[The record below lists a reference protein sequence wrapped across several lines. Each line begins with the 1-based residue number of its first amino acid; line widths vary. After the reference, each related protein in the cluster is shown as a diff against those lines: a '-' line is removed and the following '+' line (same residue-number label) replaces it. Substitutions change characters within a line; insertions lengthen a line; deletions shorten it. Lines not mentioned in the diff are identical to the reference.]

1 MTNQQPQKKNSTT
14 PIISTFSELANL
26 ANYSFMDRLN
36 CDPDATENGVDHT
49 ERQVFSGHYVP
60 VKPTPIKDPQ
70 YVAHSKRFFAEL
82 GLADG
87 LAESADFMRLFS
99 GDITQVPE
107 PMRKVGWATGYAL
120 SIYGV
125 EFIHQCPFQTGNGYG
140 DGRAISVLEAVIN
153 GQRWEMQL
161 KGGGRTP
168 YCRGADGRAV
178 LRSSVREFLAQDHMH
193 ALGVATSRSLSL
205 YVSKTE
211 TVQRGW
217 YAEGSRSENPD
228 MMVTEPVAISTR
240 VAPSFLRVGQIE
252 LFARRTRDDG
262 EYDEQLHAI
271 DELEKI
277 VLHLI
282 DREYAEVID
291 KALSTPEKI
300 VQLAGEFRERLTS
313 LIANWIRVG
322 FCQGNFNSDN
332 CAAGGFTLDYGPF
345 GFSDLFNPH
354 YQPWTGGGNHFSFMN
369 QPKAAQSNFEMF
381 CSALKPL
388 LATDQDALSALEDI
402 QSEFSTVMESKM
414 QAMWAAKLGLSSL
427 DKPEH
432 MAVLR
437 ELQMIMMQTPIDYT
451 IFFRELSS
459 IPNDIRP
466 LKKSFYTNLMHKSA
480 EQEAESQQVDTRW
493 IEWFVKWKALLIS
506 DCNANAGTTLEDV
519 SKQMKQVNPKYI
531 LREWLLKPAYQQ
543 AAVGDDSLIQELQE
557 VMANPY
563 EEQSQSVEDKFYRL
577 KPLEF
582 FNVGGVSHLSCSS

>member
-1 MTNQQPQKKNSTT
+1 
-14 PIISTFSELANL
+14 
-26 ANYSFMDRLN
+26 MDRLN